1 MPGLAGRKPASS
13 GLYSESLVHSP
24 AKPPW
29 SQLTSQVGAGC
40 GSQVT
45 WALPHWKVPRQ
56 PRVQRVLF
64 CALQP
69 KVLPC
74 CASQARRQQ
83 KPRQGQGHRRLERS
97 WLVVGSDQRAR
108 GGETHEHA
116 LLSAQLVQH
125 LARVG
130 RRGGRM
136 ELRQPDLAAHLKV
149 RKPAH
154 LAAVCP
160 TSTGADQHAQ
170 PQQSQSGPKG
180 RSGIRVRAVTGCAE
194 GLRPQQ
200 GCGGHSQSASQ
211 VPFGSWKG

>member
-13 GLYSESLVHSP
+13 GLCCESLVHSP

-83 KPRQGQGHRRLERS
+83 KPRQGQGHRRPERS
-97 WLVVGSDQRAR
+97 WLVVGSDQRGRAGDSRAR
-108 GGETHEHA
+108 TPQRSAGAAPCTCRAAWWTDGIAPARPGGA
-116 LLSAQLVQH
+116 
-125 LARVG
+125 
-130 RRGGRM
+130 
-136 ELRQPDLAAHLKV
+136 
-149 RKPAH
+149 
-154 LAAVCP
+154 
-160 TSTGADQHAQ
+160 
-170 PQQSQSGPKG
+170 
-180 RSGIRVRAVTGCAE
+180 
-194 GLRPQQ
+194 
-200 GCGGHSQSASQ
+200 SQSAETGPSRCRLPRQ
-211 VPFGSWKG
+211 QPISMRRKQQS

>member
-1 MPGLAGRKPASS
+1 MWYTAIHHSPCPQRYCWNSWKNATQVSAILRQLTSIDLVTTGFSMPGLAGRKPASS
-13 GLYSESLVHSP
+13 GLCSESLVHSP

-74 CASQARRQQ
+74 GASRRQQ

-97 WLVVGSDQRAR
+97 WLVVGCDQRGRAGDSRAR
-108 GGETHEHA
+108 TPQR
-116 LLSAQLVQH
+116 SA
-125 LARVG
+125 G
-130 RRGGRM
+130 
-136 ELRQPDLAAHLKV
+136 AAPCTC
-149 RKPAH
+149 R
-154 LAAVCP
+154 AA
-160 TSTGADQHAQ
+160 
-170 PQQSQSGPKG
+170 
-180 RSGIRVRAVTGCAE
+180 
-194 GLRPQQ
+194 
-200 GCGGHSQSASQ
+200 
-211 VPFGSWKG
+211 